1 MPLKEVYAVLMRGPM
16 FRVMVRDEALAIIAD
31 QGDRAHAYVV
41 EKLRRTD
48 LTSRYRVM
56 LRAVERQLRAH
67 SGRPVGADQLART

>member
-1 MPLKEVYAVLMRGPM
+1 MVLKEIYALLMRGPM
-16 FRVMVRDEALAIIAD
+16 FRVMVRDEVLSMIGEH
-31 QGDRAHAYVV
+31 GDRAHAYVV

-67 SGRPVGADQLART
+67 ARQQTASGQFIRT